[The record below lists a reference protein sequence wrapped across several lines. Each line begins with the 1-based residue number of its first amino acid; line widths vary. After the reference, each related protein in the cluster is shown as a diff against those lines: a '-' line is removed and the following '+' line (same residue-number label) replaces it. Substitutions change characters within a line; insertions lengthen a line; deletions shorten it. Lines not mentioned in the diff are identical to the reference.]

1 VAGSADRGGTLANAM
16 DSEQVKTGA
25 EVVRTGIALWSFLA
39 ERAARQRATEK
50 AEVEHR
56 LEIKSELEA
65 RLGPGRADPTAE
77 LIVIDAARSDLY
89 PDPDDAFRWGRI
101 SPWFKTEGWA
111 FYGNGLEVGSNSAQR
126 IKIKG
131 SKARI
136 VRRGG
141 EYMVPVG
148 RIPFANII
156 AADWS
161 PDPFTGLPRIF
172 CHFDRHHTP
181 YEAVVVET
189 LETRQRVPGVELVDR
204 IGLRSVGHLPGDF
217 RLHMKMKRAQ
227 RRFEREGVQ
236 SVRESEQRASSNT
249 LDH

>member
-1 VAGSADRGGTLANAM
+1 M

-39 ERAARQRATEK
+39 ERAARQRANEK

-56 LEIKSELEA
+56 LEIKSALEA
-65 RLGPGRADPTAE
+65 RLGPGRADPAAE
-77 LIVIDAARSDLY
+77 LIVVDAARSDLY

-148 RIPFANII
+148 RIPFASII

-161 PDPFTGLPRIF
+161 PDSFTGLPRIF
-172 CHFDRHHTP
+172 CHFDRHRTP
-181 YEAVVVET
+181 YEALVVET
-189 LETRQRVPGVELVDR
+189 LETGQRIPGVELVDR
-204 IGLRSVGHLPGDF
+204 IGLRSVSHMPGDL
-217 RLHMKMKRAQ
+217 RLHMKMKRVQ
-227 RRFEREGVQ
+227 RRFDREGAQ
-236 SVRESEQRASSNT
+236 RVREGERRASPE
-249 LDH
+249 